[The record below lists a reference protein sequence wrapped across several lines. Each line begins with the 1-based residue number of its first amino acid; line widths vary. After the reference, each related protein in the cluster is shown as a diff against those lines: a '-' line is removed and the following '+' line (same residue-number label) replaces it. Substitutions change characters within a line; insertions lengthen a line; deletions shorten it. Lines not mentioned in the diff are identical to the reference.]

1 MEIIPDSKEHQ
12 RLERL
17 REKAQRLPLSPGVYL
32 MRDSRKKIIY
42 IGKAKALKNRVSQ
55 YFRNLNSHTEKVRQM
70 VSNILDFEY
79 IICDSEFEA
88 LILEC
93 SLIKQYNPK
102 YNILLKDDKGYH
114 YIKITKT
121 DWPSIRAVKKIEDDD
136 AEYLGPYNSA
146 FVVKQTVDEALKVF
160 KLPQCNKIFPRDYN
174 KSRSCLNFHIGA
186 CSAPCAGKISHED
199 YLESVNEAV
208 EFIKGGN
215 QASIKDLKAKMEQ
228 VAENLEFEKAAKI
241 RDRIRALE
249 RINQKQKVIN
259 STYKRQDIVALAQGS
274 EAACFEVF
282 IFRNFRLSDREQFL
296 IDAVDDAPAAR
307 AEFIRRYYSMRDN
320 VPPRIAVDGDFEDK
334 ELLKEWLSQKAGRK
348 VSIVKPQRG
357 SQKALV
363 EMCRKNAAEYLAQ
376 KSCKSGRETAAL
388 DELARL
394 LGLATPPKFIEAYD
408 ISNIAG
414 AENVAG
420 MVMFCDGK
428 PLKSAYRKF
437 KIKGVAGQD
446 DYKSLQ
452 EVIDR
457 RFAEYEIHKGTQE
470 GFGRL
475 PDLILIDGG
484 QGQLNAVQKVLK
496 TRNID
501 IPVFGMVKDSRHK
514 TRAIATDGGDIAIKA
529 NRQAYTLISTI
540 QEEVHRFALSYHHQR
555 RKRSTLISGLLE
567 IPGVGEKTANKL
579 LKHFKTIKAIK
590 SAGIDQLMSVKGI
603 NKKQANNI
611 YNHFHTDDK
620 DSAVN

>member
-1 MEIIPDSKEHQ
+1 MEIIKDSNEQ
-12 RLERL
+12 NRLERL

-32 MRDSRKKIIY
+32 MRDARKKIIY

-55 YFRNLNSHTEKVRQM
+55 YFRNLSSHTDKVRQM
-70 VSNILDFEY
+70 VSNVEDFEY

-93 SLIKQYNPK
+93 SLIKQYSPK

-114 YIKITKT
+114 YIKISKGG
-121 DWPSIRAVKKIEDDD
+121 WPTIKAVKKIEDDG
-136 AEYLGPYNSA
+136 AEYIGPYNSA
-146 FVVKQTVDEALKVF
+146 FVVKQTVDEALKIF
-160 KLPQCNKIFPRDYN
+160 KLPQCNKVFPRDYK
-174 KSRSCLNFHIGA
+174 KSRPCLNFHIGA
-186 CSAPCAGKISHED
+186 CSAPCAGKISYED
-199 YLESVNEAV
+199 YFESVNEAV

-215 QASIKDLKAKMEQ
+215 QASIKDLKARMEQ
-228 VAENLEFEKAAKI
+228 AAENLEFEKAARL

-259 STYKRQDIVALAQGS
+259 SSYKRQDIIALAQGS
-274 EAACFEVF
+274 ESACFEVF
-282 IFRNFRLSDREQFL
+282 IFKNFKLSDREQFI
-296 IDAVDDAPAAR
+296 IDTVEDALAAR
-307 AEFIRRYYSMRDN
+307 AEFIRRYYSMRDE

-348 VSIVKPQRG
+348 VIIINPQRG

-363 EMCRKNAAEYLAQ
+363 EMCRKNAAEYLAE
-376 KSCKSGRETAAL
+376 KSGKSGRETAAL
-388 DELARL
+388 GELARL
-394 LGLATPPKFIEAYD
+394 LGLAAPPKFIEAYD

-414 AENVAG
+414 TENVAG
-420 MVMFCDGK
+420 MVVFCDGK

-437 KIKGVAGQD
+437 KIRGVAGQD

-457 RFAEYEIHKGTQE
+457 RFAEYEAHKVEQE

-484 QGQLNAVQKVLK
+484 HGQLNAVCEVLER
-496 TRNID
+496 RNID
-501 IPVFGMVKDSRHK
+501 IPVFGMVKDSKHK
-514 TRAIATDGGDIAIKA
+514 TRAIAANGGDISIKS

-540 QEEVHRFALSYHHQR
+540 QEEVHRFAISYHRQR
-555 RKRSTLISGLLE
+555 RKRATFKSGLLE
-567 IPGVGEKTANKL
+567 IPGVGEKTAGTL

-590 SAGIDQLMSVKGI
+590 SASLEELTNVKGI
-603 NKKQANNI
+603 NKRQAESIYSFFYNN
-611 YNHFHTDDK
+611 K
-620 DSAVN
+620 DGAEK